1 MAEIMKNGPVVLSFE
16 PSYDF
21 MYYES
26 GIYHSKAETSDYS
39 EWVLILYKNRK
50 KLIIQYYVSDGEK
63 IRVINSGCYKTV
75 GEINGEK
82 KVISE

>member
-50 KLIIQYYVSDGEK
+50 KLIIQYYVLDGEK

>member
-1 MAEIMKNGPVVLSFE
+1 MKNGPVVLSFE

-50 KLIIQYYVSDGEK
+50 KLIIQYYVLDGEK
-63 IRVINSGCYKTV
+63 NRVINSGCYKTV

-82 KVISE
+82 MVISE